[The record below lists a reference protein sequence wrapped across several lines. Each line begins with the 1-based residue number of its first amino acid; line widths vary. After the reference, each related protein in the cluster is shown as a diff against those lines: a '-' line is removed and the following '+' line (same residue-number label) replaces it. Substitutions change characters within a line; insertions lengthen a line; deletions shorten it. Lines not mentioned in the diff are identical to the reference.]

1 MFKVQSATADRFSIK
16 NKEGKMSA
24 VTTSRSMTT
33 DLATRDR
40 FDLTKTYTNFLPDP
54 DKILIENE
62 YDYEIYR
69 DLLLD
74 PHLMATIQ
82 QRKMQVMQL
91 EYEVQSSEAQSVK
104 RIAQGKIQKELEE
117 LFEEIDFNDLISEI
131 MDAIF
136 FGYSVVELTWKK
148 DGKLLRPDKIVGK
161 PQEWFIFDKYNE
173 LRLRKYKHGF
183 YLFEEG
189 EKLPPYKFV
198 LTQHKPTFTNP
209 YGEKILSRCY
219 WPVTLKKG
227 GIEYWQLMMERYGMP
242 YLMGRYPNTFT
253 ATQKTEFLDQL
264 KQMVVDNITIFDE
277 ALGIELKESPQF
289 DIGQLYENL
298 VKFHNREVSK
308 AVLTV
313 TLTTEIEKTGSY
325 KAGEVHK
332 EMLQFLGESDRK
344 LVESSL
350 NKIIDYYCEL
360 NYGNIERPK
369 IKLLDKEK
377 VIDESAERDK
387 ALTEMGV
394 KFTKEYFMKRYKLAE
409 SDFTINV

>member
-1 MFKVQSATADRFSIK
+1 MSSI
-16 NKEGKMSA
+16 
-24 VTTSRSMTT
+24 TTSRTITS
-33 DLATRDR
+33 DIATRDR
-40 FDLTKTYTNFLPDP
+40 FDVASQYYNFLPDP

-91 EYEVQSSEAQSVK
+91 EYEIEYSAEGKGQSTPSTS
-104 RIAQGKIQKELEE
+104 RRMTKEIEQV
-117 LFEEIDFNDLISEI
+117 FEDIDFNYLVSEI

-148 DGKLLRPDKIVGK
+148 DGKRILPTKALGK
-161 PQEWFIFDKYNE
+161 PQEWFIFDKHNE

-183 YLFEEG
+183 YLFEDG

-219 WPVTLKKG
+219 WPVKLKKG

-242 YLMGRYPNTFT
+242 YLIGRYPNTFT
-253 ATQKTEFLDQL
+253 ATQKTEFLEQL
-264 KQMVVDNITIFDE
+264 KQMVIDNITIFDE

-332 EMLQFLGESDRK
+332 EMLQYLGESDRK

-360 NYGNIERPK
+360 NYGSIERPK

-377 VIDESAERDK
+377 VIEESVDRDK
-387 ALTEMGV
+387 TLTDMGV
-394 KFTKEYFMKRYKLAE
+394 KFSKEYFMKRYKLAE
-409 SDFTINV
+409 NDFEINKNY

>member
-1 MFKVQSATADRFSIK
+1 
-16 NKEGKMSA
+16 MSSL
-24 VTTSRSMTT
+24 TTSRTITT

-40 FDLTKTYTNFLPDP
+40 FDLTTTYTNFLPDP

-91 EYEVQSSEAQSVK
+91 EYEVQHSAEGIGQSG
-104 RIAQGKIQKELEE
+104 ITKELEQV
-117 LFEEIDFNDLISEI
+117 FESIDFNELVSEI

-148 DGKLLRPDKIVGK
+148 DGKILRPDKITGK
-161 PQEWFIFDKYNE
+161 PQEWFIFDKNNE

-189 EKLPPYKFV
+189 EKLPPYKFI

-242 YLMGRYPNTFT
+242 YLIGRYPNTFN
-253 ATQKTEFLDQL
+253 ATQKTEFLEQL
-264 KQMVVDNITIFDE
+264 KQMVIDNITIFDE

-298 VKFHNREVSK
+298 VKFHNREISK

-344 LVESSL
+344 LVETSL

-377 VIDESAERDK
+377 VIEESVDRDK
-387 ALTEMGV
+387 ALTDMGV
-394 KFTKEYFMKRYKLAE
+394 KFSKEYFMKRYKLSE
-409 SDFTINV
+409 NDFSLNV

>member
-1 MFKVQSATADRFSIK
+1 MAAI
-16 NKEGKMSA
+16 
-24 VTTSRSMTT
+24 TSTKTMTS

-91 EYEVQSSEAQSVK
+91 EYELQQSAES
-104 RIAQGKIQKELEE
+104 IAHSKLQKELEE
-117 LFEEIDFNDLISEI
+117 IFGEIDFNDLISEI

-148 DGKLLRPDKIVGK
+148 EGKILSPDKITGK
-161 PQEWFIFDKYNE
+161 PQEWFIFDKFNE

-183 YLFEEG
+183 YLYEEG

-242 YLMGRYPNTFT
+242 YLIGRYPNTFT
-253 ATQKTEFLDQL
+253 ATQKTEFLEQL

-277 ALGIELKESPQF
+277 ALGIELKESAQF

-298 VKFHNREVSK
+298 VKYHNREISK

-377 VIDESAERDK
+377 VIEESVDRDK
-387 ALTEMGV
+387 VLSDMGV
-394 KFTKEYFMKRYKLAE
+394 KFSKEYFMKRYKLAE
-409 SDFTINV
+409 NDFTINV

>member
-1 MFKVQSATADRFSIK
+1 MADI
-16 NKEGKMSA
+16 
-24 VTTSRSMTT
+24 TTSRTITT

-40 FDLTKTYTNFLPDP
+40 FDLTTTYTNFLPDP

-91 EYEVQSSEAQSVK
+91 EFEIQQSAEGIGQSG
-104 RIAQGKIQKELEE
+104 ITKELESV
-117 LFEEIDFNDLISEI
+117 FERIDFNELVSEL

-148 DGKLLRPDKIVGK
+148 DGKILRPDKITGK
-161 PQEWFIFDKYNE
+161 PQEWFIFDKNNE

-189 EKLPPYKFV
+189 EKLPPYKFI

-219 WPVTLKKG
+219 WPVQLKKG

-242 YLMGRYPNTFT
+242 YLIGRYPNTFT
-253 ATQKTEFLDQL
+253 ATQKTEFLEQL

-298 VKFHNREVSK
+298 VKFHNREISK

-344 LVESSL
+344 LVETSL

-377 VIDESAERDK
+377 VIEESVDRDK
-387 ALTEMGV
+387 ALKDMGV
-394 KFTKEYFMKRYKLAE
+394 KFSKEYFMKRYKLSE
-409 SDFTINV
+409 NDFNLNETL

>member
-1 MFKVQSATADRFSIK
+1 MTAI
-16 NKEGKMSA
+16 
-24 VTTSRSMTT
+24 TSRAMTS

-54 DKILIENE
+54 DKILIDNE

-91 EYEVQSSEAQSVK
+91 EWEVQGAGS
-104 RIAQGKIQKELEE
+104 IAHSKLQKELEQV
-117 LFEEIDFNDLISEI
+117 FEGLDFNDLVSEI

-136 FGYSVVELTWKK
+136 FGYSVIELTWKK
-148 DGKLLRPDKIVGK
+148 DGKKLLPDKALGK
-161 PQEWFIFDKYNE
+161 PQEWFIFDKNNE

-189 EKLPPYKFV
+189 EKLPPFKFV

-227 GIEYWQLMMERYGMP
+227 GVEYWQLMMERYGMP
-242 YLMGRYPNTFT
+242 YLIGRYPNTFT

-332 EMLQFLGESDRK
+332 EMLQFLGEGDKK

-377 VIDESAERDK
+377 VIEESVDRDK
-387 ALTEMGV
+387 VLSDMGV
-394 KFTKEYFMKRYKLAE
+394 KFSKEYFMKRYKLAE
-409 SDFTINV
+409 GDFSLQ

>member
-1 MFKVQSATADRFSIK
+1 
-16 NKEGKMSA
+16 MSSL
-24 VTTSRSMTT
+24 TTSRTITT

-40 FDLTKTYTNFLPDP
+40 FDLTTTYTNFLPDP

-91 EYEVQSSEAQSVK
+91 EWEIAEQSAKSVAHSK
-104 RIAQGKIQKELEE
+104 LQKEMEE
-117 LFEEIDFNDLISEI
+117 VFGEIDFNELVSEI

-148 DGKLLRPDKIVGK
+148 DGKLLRPDKITGK
-161 PQEWFIFDKYNE
+161 PQEWFIFDKNNE

-189 EKLPPYKFV
+189 EKLPPFKFI

-242 YLMGRYPNTFT
+242 YLIGRYPNTFT
-253 ATQKTEFLDQL
+253 ATQKTEFLEQL
-264 KQMVVDNITIFDE
+264 KQMVADNITIFDE

-298 VKFHNREVSK
+298 VKFHNREISK

-344 LVESSL
+344 LVETSL

-360 NYGNIERPK
+360 NYGSIERPK

-377 VIDESAERDK
+377 VIEESVDRDK
-387 ALTEMGV
+387 ALTDMGV
-394 KFTKEYFMKRYKLAE
+394 KFSKEYFMKRYKLAKG
-409 SDFTINV
+409 DFDIEND

>member
-1 MFKVQSATADRFSIK
+1 MAAI
-16 NKEGKMSA
+16 
-24 VTTSRSMTT
+24 TSRAMTS

-40 FDLTKTYTNFLPDP
+40 FDVASQYYNFLPDP

-91 EYEVQSSEAQSVK
+91 EYEIEQSNK
-104 RIAQGKIQKELEE
+104 GIGYKDIGKELEQ
-117 LFEEIDFNDLISEI
+117 LFEGLDFNDLVSEI
-131 MDAIF
+131 LDAIF
-136 FGYSVVELTWKK
+136 FGYSVVELTWRK
-148 DGKLLRPDKIVGK
+148 DGKKLLPDKALGK
-161 PQEWFIFDKYNE
+161 PQEWFIFDKNNE

-183 YLFEEG
+183 YLFEDG

-227 GIEYWQLMMERYGMP
+227 GVEYWQLMMERYGMP
-242 YLMGRYPNTFT
+242 YLIGRYPNTFT

-332 EMLQFLGESDRK
+332 EMLQFLGEGDKK

-377 VIDESAERDK
+377 VIEESVDRDK
-387 ALTEMGV
+387 TLSDMGV
-394 KFTKEYFMKRYKLAE
+394 KFTKEYLMKRYKLAE
-409 SDFTINV
+409 GDFSLQ

>member
-1 MFKVQSATADRFSIK
+1 
-16 NKEGKMSA
+16 MSSL
-24 VTTSRSMTT
+24 TTSRTITT

-40 FDLTKTYTNFLPDP
+40 FDLTTTYTNFLPDP

-91 EYEVQSSEAQSVK
+91 EYEVQHSAEGKEQSG
-104 RIAQGKIQKELEE
+104 ITKELEQV
-117 LFEEIDFNDLISEI
+117 FESIDFNELVSEI

-148 DGKLLRPDKIVGK
+148 DGKILRPDKITGK
-161 PQEWFIFDKYNE
+161 PQEWFIFDKKNE

-189 EKLPPYKFV
+189 EKLPPYKFI

-242 YLMGRYPNTFT
+242 YLIGRYPNTFN
-253 ATQKTEFLDQL
+253 ATQKTEFLAQL

-298 VKFHNREVSK
+298 VKFHNREISK

-344 LVESSL
+344 LVETSL

-377 VIDESAERDK
+377 VIEESVDRDK
-387 ALTEMGV
+387 ALTDMGV
-394 KFTKEYFMKRYKLAE
+394 KFSKEYFMKRYKLSE
-409 SDFTINV
+409 NDFSLNV

>member
-1 MFKVQSATADRFSIK
+1 MAAI
-16 NKEGKMSA
+16 
-24 VTTSRSMTT
+24 TTSRSITT

-40 FDLTKTYTNFLPDP
+40 FDTAIQYYNFLPDP

-91 EYEVQSSEAQSVK
+91 EYEIQQSAEGKGQSV
-104 RIAQGKIQKELEE
+104 IAKELEQV
-117 LFEEIDFNDLISEI
+117 FGDLDMNYIISEI

-136 FGYSVVELTWKK
+136 FGYSVIELTWKK
-148 DGKLLRPDKIVGK
+148 DDRILIPDKILGK
-161 PQEWFIFDKYNE
+161 PQEWFIFDKFNE
-173 LRLRKYKHGF
+173 LRLRKYKYGF
-183 YLFEEG
+183 YVFEDG
-189 EKLPPYKFV
+189 EKLPPYKFI

-242 YLMGRYPNTFT
+242 YLIGRYPNTFT
-253 ATQKTEFLDQL
+253 SIQKTEFLDQL

-277 ALGIELKESPQF
+277 ALGIEIKESPQF
-289 DIGQLYENL
+289 DVGQLYENL
-298 VKFHNREVSK
+298 VKFHNKEISK

-325 KAGEVHK
+325 KAAEIHK

-350 NKIIDYYCEL
+350 NRIIDFYCEL
-360 NYGNIERPK
+360 NHGNVERPK

-377 VIDESAERDK
+377 VIEESADRDK
-387 ALTEMGV
+387 ALTDMGV

-409 SDFTINV
+409 GDFSLQ

>member
-1 MFKVQSATADRFSIK
+1 
-16 NKEGKMSA
+16 MSSL
-24 VTTSRSMTT
+24 TTSRSITT

-40 FDLTKTYTNFLPDP
+40 FDITTQYYNFLPDP

-91 EYEVQSSEAQSVK
+91 EWEIEERQKIKVK
-104 RIAQGKIQKELEE
+104 SRIA
-117 LFEEIDFNDLISEI
+117 EEIEKMFENIDMNYIISEI

-136 FGYSVVELTWKK
+136 FGYSVIELTWKK
-148 DGKLLRPDKIVGK
+148 DGKILLPDKILGK
-161 PQEWFIFDKYNE
+161 PQEWFIFDKFNE
-173 LRLRKYKHGF
+173 LRLRKYKYGF
-183 YLFEEG
+183 YVFEDG
-189 EKLPPYKFV
+189 EKLPPYKFI

-219 WPVTLKKG
+219 WSVTLKKG

-242 YLMGRYPNTFT
+242 YLIGRYPNTFT

-277 ALGIELKESPQF
+277 GLGIEIKESPQF

-298 VKFHNREVSK
+298 VKFHNREISK

-325 KAGEVHK
+325 KAAEIHK

-350 NKIIDYYCEL
+350 NKIIDFYCEL
-360 NYGNIERPK
+360 NYGNVERPK

-377 VIDESAERDK
+377 VIEESADRDK
-387 ALTEMGV
+387 ALTDMGV

-409 SDFTINV
+409 NDFSINV

>member
-1 MFKVQSATADRFSIK
+1 
-16 NKEGKMSA
+16 MSTL
-24 VTTSRSMTT
+24 TTSRTMTS
-33 DLATRDR
+33 DIATRDR
-40 FDLTKTYTNFLPDP
+40 FDVASLHQNVLPDP

-91 EYEVQSSEAQSVK
+91 EYEVQQNAEGKEQSVV
-104 RIAQGKIQKELEE
+104 AKELEE
-117 LFEEIDFNDLISEI
+117 IFEGIDFNDLISEI

-148 DGKLLRPDKIVGK
+148 EGKKLLPYKAAGK
-161 PQEWFIFDKYNE
+161 PQEWFIFDKKNE
-173 LRLRKYKHGF
+173 LRLRNYKHGF

-189 EKLPPYKFV
+189 EKLPPYKFI

-219 WPVTLKKG
+219 WAVTLKKG

-242 YLMGRYPNTFT
+242 YLIGRYPNTFT
-253 ATQKTEFLDQL
+253 AKQKTEFLDQL

-298 VKFHNREVSK
+298 VKFHNREISK

-377 VIDESAERDK
+377 VIEESVDRDK
-387 ALTEMGV
+387 ALTDMGI
-394 KFTKEYFMKRYKLAE
+394 KFSKEYFMKRYKLAE
-409 SDFTINV
+409 GDFEIMN

>member
-1 MFKVQSATADRFSIK
+1 MAAI
-16 NKEGKMSA
+16 
-24 VTTSRSMTT
+24 TSTKTMTS

-40 FDLTKTYTNFLPDP
+40 FDLSTTYTNFLPDP

-91 EYEVQSSEAQSVK
+91 EWEIAEQSAEGVAHSKLQT
-104 RIAQGKIQKELEE
+104 ELEE
-117 LFEEIDFNDLISEI
+117 VFESIDMNDLISEI

-148 DGKLLRPDKIVGK
+148 DGKILSPNKITGK
-161 PQEWFIFDKYNE
+161 PQEWFIFDKNNE

-183 YLFEEG
+183 YLFEDG

-242 YLMGRYPNTFT
+242 YLIGRYPNTFT

-298 VKFHNREVSK
+298 VKYHNREISK

-360 NYGNIERPK
+360 NYGSIERPK

-377 VIDESAERDK
+377 VIEESVDRDK
-387 ALTEMGV
+387 VLSDMGV
-394 KFTKEYFMKRYKLAE
+394 KFSKEYFMKRYKLSE
-409 SDFTINV
+409 NDFSLNV

>member
-1 MFKVQSATADRFSIK
+1 MKALSSS
-16 NKEGKMSA
+16 KM
-24 VTTSRSMTT
+24 MTT

-40 FDLTKTYTNFLPDP
+40 FETAPQYCNFLPDP
-54 DKILIENE
+54 DKILIDNE

-69 DLLLD
+69 DLLND
-74 PHLMATIQ
+74 PHLMAAIQ

-91 EYEVQSSEAQSVK
+91 EYEIQQSADSKGQSV
-104 RIAQGKIQKELEE
+104 IAKELEQV
-117 LFEEIDFNDLISEI
+117 FEEIDFNDLVSEI

-136 FGYSVVELTWKK
+136 FGYSVVEVTWKK

-198 LTQHKPTFTNP
+198 LTQHKPSFTNP

-227 GIEYWQLMMERYGMP
+227 GVEYWQLMMERYGMP
-242 YLMGRYPNTFT
+242 YLIGRYPNTFT

-298 VKFHNREVSK
+298 VRFHNREVSK

-313 TLTTEIEKTGSY
+313 TLTTEIEKAGSY
-325 KAGEVHK
+325 NAGEVHK

-377 VIDESAERDK
+377 VIEESVDRDK
-387 ALTEMGV
+387 VLADMGV
-394 KFTKEYFMKRYKLAE
+394 KFSKEYFMKRYKLSE
-409 SDFTINV
+409 NDFSLNV

>member
-1 MFKVQSATADRFSIK
+1 MAAI
-16 NKEGKMSA
+16 
-24 VTTSRSMTT
+24 TSKKTMTS

-40 FDLTKTYTNFLPDP
+40 FDLANTYSSILPDP

-69 DLLLD
+69 DLLMD
-74 PHLMATIQ
+74 PHLTATIQ

-91 EYEVQSSEAQSVK
+91 EWEIEQSDK
-104 RIAQGKIQKELEE
+104 GIGHRGIGNELEKI
-117 LFEEIDFNDLISEI
+117 FENMDFNDLISEI

-148 DGKLLRPDKIVGK
+148 DGKILVPEKIVGK

-242 YLMGRYPNTFT
+242 YLIGRYPNTFT

-298 VKFHNREVSK
+298 VKYHNREISK

-377 VIDESAERDK
+377 VIEESVDRDK
-387 ALTEMGV
+387 VLSDMGV
-394 KFTKEYFMKRYKLAE
+394 KFSKEYFMKRYKLAE
-409 SDFTINV
+409 NDFEIV

>member
-1 MFKVQSATADRFSIK
+1 MAAI
-16 NKEGKMSA
+16 
-24 VTTSRSMTT
+24 TSTKTMTS

-40 FDLTKTYTNFLPDP
+40 FDLTTTYTNFLPDP

-74 PHLMATIQ
+74 PHLMAAIQ

-91 EYEVQSSEAQSVK
+91 EYEIEQSNK
-104 RIAQGKIQKELEE
+104 GIGYKGIGKELEE
-117 LFEEIDFNDLISEI
+117 LFGSIDMNDLISEI

-148 DGKLLRPDKIVGK
+148 DGKILRPDKITGK
-161 PQEWFIFDKYNE
+161 PQEWFIFDKNNE

-183 YLFEEG
+183 YLFEDG

-242 YLMGRYPNTFT
+242 YLIGRYPNTFT

-298 VKFHNREVSK
+298 VKYHNREISK

-377 VIDESAERDK
+377 VIEESVDRDK
-387 ALTEMGV
+387 VLADMGV
-394 KFTKEYFMKRYKLAE
+394 KFSKEYFIKRYKLAE
-409 SDFTINV
+409 GDFSL

>member
-1 MFKVQSATADRFSIK
+1 MAAI
-16 NKEGKMSA
+16 
-24 VTTSRSMTT
+24 TSTKTMTS

-40 FDLTKTYTNFLPDP
+40 FDVASQYYNFLPDP

-91 EYEVQSSEAQSVK
+91 EYEVQQGAEGKGQSV
-104 RIAQGKIQKELEE
+104 IAKELEE
-117 LFEEIDFNDLISEI
+117 IFTEIDFNDLVSEL

-148 DGKLLRPDKIVGK
+148 DGKILRPDKITGK

-183 YLFEEG
+183 YLYEEG

-242 YLMGRYPNTFT
+242 YLIGRYPNTFT

-298 VKFHNREVSK
+298 VKYHNREISK

-377 VIDESAERDK
+377 VIEESVDRDK
-387 ALTEMGV
+387 VLSDMGV
-394 KFTKEYFMKRYKLAE
+394 KFSKEYFMKRYKLAE
-409 SDFTINV
+409 NDFKLNT

>member
-1 MFKVQSATADRFSIK
+1 MAAI
-16 NKEGKMSA
+16 
-24 VTTSRSMTT
+24 TTSRSITT

-40 FDLTKTYTNFLPDP
+40 FATAPHYNNYLPDP

-69 DLLLD
+69 DLLMD

-91 EYEVQSSEAQSVK
+91 EWEIESRSKTKVK
-104 RIAQGKIQKELEE
+104 SKIENELENV
-117 LFEEIDFNDLISEI
+117 FENLDLNYIISEI

-136 FGYSVVELTWKK
+136 FGYSVIELTWMK
-148 DGKLLRPDKIVGK
+148 DGKKLLPDKILGK

-242 YLMGRYPNTFT
+242 YLIGRYPNTFD
-253 ATQKTEFLDQL
+253 AAKKTEFLNQL

-289 DIGQLYENL
+289 DVGQLYENL
-298 VKFHNREVSK
+298 VKYHNKEISK

-325 KAGEVHK
+325 KAAEIHK
-332 EMLQFLGESDRK
+332 EMLQFLGECDKK

-369 IKLLDKEK
+369 IKLLDKET
-377 VIDESAERDK
+377 VIEESADRDK
-387 ALTEMGV
+387 ALTDMGV
-394 KFTKEYFMKRYKLAE
+394 KFSKEYFMKRYKLAE
-409 SDFTINV
+409 GDFSLE

>member
-1 MFKVQSATADRFSIK
+1 MAAI
-16 NKEGKMSA
+16 
-24 VTTSRSMTT
+24 TTSRTITT

-40 FDLTKTYTNFLPDP
+40 FDLTTTYTNFLPDP

-91 EYEVQSSEAQSVK
+91 EWEIEAQGAKSIGQ
-104 RIAQGKIQKELEE
+104 RGITEELEQV
-117 LFEEIDFNDLISEI
+117 FETIDFNELVSEI

-136 FGYSVVELTWKK
+136 FGYSIVELTWKK
-148 DGKLLRPDKIVGK
+148 DGKILRPDKITGK
-161 PQEWFIFDKYNE
+161 PQEWFIFDKNNE

-189 EKLPPYKFV
+189 EKLPPYKFI

-242 YLMGRYPNTFT
+242 YLIGRYPNTFT
-253 ATQKTEFLDQL
+253 ATQKTEFLEQL

-298 VKFHNREVSK
+298 VKFHNREISK

-344 LVESSL
+344 LVETSL

-377 VIDESAERDK
+377 VIEESVDRDK
-387 ALTEMGV
+387 ALTDMGV
-394 KFTKEYFMKRYKLAE
+394 KFSKEYFMKRYKL
-409 SDFTINV
+409 SDNDFSLNV

>member
-1 MFKVQSATADRFSIK
+1 MKALSNSKA
-16 NKEGKMSA
+16 M
-24 VTTSRSMTT
+24 TS

-40 FDLTKTYTNFLPDP
+40 FQTAPQYYNFLPDP
-54 DKILIENE
+54 DKILIDNE

-69 DLLLD
+69 DLLND
-74 PHLMATIQ
+74 PHLMAAIQ

-91 EYEVQSSEAQSVK
+91 EYEIESRAKIKVK
-104 RIAQGKIQKELEE
+104 SKIEDEVEQLFNEL
-117 LFEEIDFNDLISEI
+117 DFNDLVSEI

-136 FGYSVVELTWKK
+136 FGYSVVEVTWKK

-198 LTQHKPTFTNP
+198 LTQHKPSFTNP

-227 GIEYWQLMMERYGMP
+227 GVEYWQLMMERYGMP
-242 YLMGRYPNTFT
+242 YLIGRYPNTFT

-298 VKFHNREVSK
+298 VRFHNREVSK

-313 TLTTEIEKTGSY
+313 TLTTEIEKAGSY
-325 KAGEVHK
+325 NAGEVHK

-377 VIDESAERDK
+377 VIEESADRDK
-387 ALTEMGV
+387 TLTDMGV
-394 KFTKEYFMKRYKLAE
+394 KFTKEYFMKRYKLSE
-409 SDFTINV
+409 NDFTLNV

>member
-1 MFKVQSATADRFSIK
+1 M
-16 NKEGKMSA
+16 
-24 VTTSRSMTT
+24 TS

-91 EYEVQSSEAQSVK
+91 EYEIEQSATRPDRSGFPLRSN
-104 RIAQGKIQKELEE
+104 IANGKLQTELEQV
-117 LFEEIDFNDLISEI
+117 FGEIDFNDLISEI
-131 MDAIF
+131 MDASF
-136 FGYSVVELTWKK
+136 FGYSVVELTWEK
-148 DGKLLRPDKIVGK
+148 DGKILRPDKIVGK
-161 PQEWFIFDKYNE
+161 PQEWFIFDKFNE

-183 YLFEEG
+183 YLYEEG

-242 YLMGRYPNTFT
+242 YLIGRYPNTFT
-253 ATQKTEFLDQL
+253 ATQKTEFLEQL

-298 VKFHNREVSK
+298 VKYHNREISK

-377 VIDESAERDK
+377 VIEESVDRDK
-387 ALTEMGV
+387 VLSDMGV
-394 KFTKEYFMKRYKLAE
+394 KFSKEYFMKRYKLAE
-409 SDFTINV
+409 NDFTINV